1 MSNRLPNLFMKNKVL
16 LSIIVIIIV
25 GGISGIIFWSKKSA
39 PSELFTVQR
48 GTLVQGV
55 SATGKV
61 EFPTKIDLRFKNS
74 GTFAAVHTGI
84 GQEVQAGQ
92 LLASQDTSEL
102 DAQVLEMKAGIELQ
116 QAKLDQLLSG
126 ASNENIKLAEI
137 KLENAKR
144 KLYSDDLIATSKDEA
159 RRDVVPTITG
169 IYDGTQ
175 EGSYEIFFKDYNDL
189 FNRRNASFRGLEE
202 GVAEKDD
209 LPQKFGTK
217 GLFISFPEVNYRA
230 DDRWLVDIPN
240 KSGVNYAAN
249 LNAYN
254 SAQAE
259 LALTKASIRS
269 SDIAVYKAQISQA
282 EASLEKIEAQR
293 SELMIF
299 TPVSGAVIEV
309 NGEIGENIG
318 PDTVVVSVA
327 VGDTLQI
334 KLNIIEDK
342 IVDVS
347 LGQEAEITFDAIE
360 NQKFYGRI
368 ISINPAETEVEG
380 AIYYETTVTF
390 DEVDERIKSGMT
402 ANVFV
407 KTAVKENTLYIPISA
422 VQIKDNT
429 KSVQILENNKI
440 ISREVTTGTK
450 DSTGRIEIIN
460 GLQEGDQVIVS
471 LPKSE

>member
-1 MSNRLPNLFMKNKVL
+1 MKNKVL
-16 LSIIVIIIV
+16 LSIIAIIIIGSV
-25 GGISGIIFWSKKSA
+25 SGIIFWRNSSVPA
-39 PSELFTVQR
+39 EFVSVQR

-61 EFPTKIDLRFKNS
+61 EFSTKIDLRFKNS
-74 GTFAAVHTGI
+74 GKLAVVNTET
-84 GQEVQAGQ
+84 GQEVQAGE
-92 LLASQDTSEL
+92 LLVSQDASEL

-116 QAKLDQLLSG
+116 QAKLNQLLSG
-126 ASNENIKLAEI
+126 ASNEDIKLAEI
-137 KLENAKR
+137 KLENARR

-169 IYDGTQ
+169 IYDGTH
-175 EGSYEIFFKDYNDL
+175 EGSYEIFFKDFNDL
-189 FNRRNASFRGLEE
+189 FNRRSVSFRGLEE
-202 GVAEKDD
+202 GVTEKDD
-209 LPQKFGTK
+209 LPKKFGTK

-230 DDRWLVDIPN
+230 DDRWSVDIPN

-259 LALTKASIRS
+259 LALTKALTRP
-269 SDIAVYKAQISQA
+269 SDVAVYKAQISQA
-282 EASLEKIEAQR
+282 EASLDKVEAQR

-299 TPVSGAVIEV
+299 APASGSVTEV

-318 PDTVVVSVA
+318 PDTVVVSLV

-368 ISINPAETEVEG
+368 ISIDPAETEVEG
-380 AIYYETTVTF
+380 AVYYETTIIF

-402 ANVFV
+402 ANVLV

-422 VQIKDNT
+422 IQIKDNM
-429 KSVQILENNKI
+429 KSVQISENNKI
-440 ISREVTTGTK
+440 ISREVTTGIK
-450 DSTGRIEIIN
+450 DPAGMIEIID
-460 GLQEGDQVIVS
+460 GLQEGEQVMVS
-471 LPKSE
+471 LPNKE